1 MERSKKKKKGSR
13 IPSPFPTEDLPR
25 LIKTSSSVYDIVV
38 MEHTVA
44 VCLTQ
49 QKYVE
54 VNSCYA
60 YNQYAE
66 QARKLSAIA

>member
-1 MERSKKKKKGSR
+1 MTDDSTGKCLNLKYTMNYTF
-13 IPSPFPTEDLPR
+13 PSFHV
-25 LIKTSSSVYDIVV
+25 INISSGYGIVV